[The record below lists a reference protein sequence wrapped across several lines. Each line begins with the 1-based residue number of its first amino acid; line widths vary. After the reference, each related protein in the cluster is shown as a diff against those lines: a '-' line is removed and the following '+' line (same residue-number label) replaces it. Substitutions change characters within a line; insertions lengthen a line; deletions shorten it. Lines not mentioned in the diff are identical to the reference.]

1 MGVEYEGKEDSMKV
15 YVFNKEDIEGYVS
28 PEDREGVGWIKD
40 CIATEID
47 IPDGCQLAV
56 VDTNH
61 GIGFQEEA
69 DYCRVVQVVE
79 VK

>member
-1 MGVEYEGKEDSMKV
+1 MKV
-15 YVFNKEDIEGYVS
+15 YVMS
-28 PEDREGVGWIKD
+28 PDKWAELSAGRDSKTWPTCFLSIDDVE
-40 CIATEID
+40 AAMTPID